1 MIPAPVKKT
10 RSVTL
15 ADAEDW
21 LAALQDTEGDVPAEL
36 QPAFYE
42 EMQRAMKTT
51 VEKRESVAQFILAT
65 KARGEYLRGESAR
78 MAAAARVC
86 ENIVERVKE
95 YVIRFLEGTPKDA
108 KGKHQKAV
116 GLTTTMYLQ
125 GNPASMK
132 ITDESKVPDYYKR
145 VSVDMPVAVWDA
157 LRSAAPGINEY
168 ERPQV
173 VVTVSIDN
181 AGVKKALIDGL
192 EVPGAELL
200 VGSNHLRIK

>member
-21 LAALQDTEGDVPAEL
+21 LAALQDTKGEVPAEL

-108 KGKHQKAV
+108 NGKHQKAV
-116 GLTTTMYLQ
+116 GLTATMYLQ

>member
-21 LAALQDTEGDVPAEL
+21 LAALQDTEGEVPAEL

-51 VEKRESVAQFILAT
+51 VEKRENVAQFILAT

-95 YVIRFLEGTPKDA
+95 YVIRFLEGAPKDA
-108 KGKHQKAV
+108 KGKYQKAV

-125 GNPASMK
+125 GNPASLK